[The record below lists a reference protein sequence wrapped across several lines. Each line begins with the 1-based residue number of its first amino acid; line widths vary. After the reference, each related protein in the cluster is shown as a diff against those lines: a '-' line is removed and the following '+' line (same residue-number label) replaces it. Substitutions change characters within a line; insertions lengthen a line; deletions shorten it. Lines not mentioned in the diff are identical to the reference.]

1 MSKGWKTIITDKKTF
16 YGLLLIIVLSVMVLM
31 GTEVFTQ
38 ERDGRRQIVDI
49 DGGEEVAADR
59 ERKSEEELRLQTML
73 SQIAGV
79 GENQVMIT
87 WQETEDAISVFSQ
100 AQEHKKVQGVIVAAE
115 GASNTKVQLSIINAV
130 ASVYDI
136 PVSSVMV
143 FQLEQ

>member
-1 MSKGWKTIITDKKTF
+1 
-16 YGLLLIIVLSVMVLM
+16 MVLM